1 MAISSSTRKAGPYIG
16 NDATTVFPFAFKVFA
31 AADLRVVNFVVATG
45 IETDL
50 VLDVGYTVTLNAD
63 QDNDPGGSVTR
74 ATPLPT
80 GQRLT
85 ITSNVPALQTMVL
98 TNNGGFYPTVINDA
112 FDKITIVVQQVIE
125 AVSRSLRLP
134 ISSTANATLP
144 GPVANN
150 LIGWNAAADGFANY
164 DTNSLTTIATY
175 ADAFVN
181 LYNGDG
187 TTTVFTMT
195 GNPGLL
201 ANMDVSISGITQI
214 GGEDYSFSGTT
225 LTFFTAPPAG
235 TRIRVRYTQ
244 AVLASDA
251 TAALGAA
258 AAAAASAVLADADRV
273 QTGLDRVQT
282 GLDRTQT
289 GIDAAAAAAA
299 VSGLGTM
306 SSQNA
311 SSVAITGGT
320 ISGVTL
326 SFPSGTVSAPGLP
339 FSGDLD
345 TGLYRPAVNTIA
357 ATAGGV
363 EGWRVTD
370 VLVTV
375 QGVTVGRGV
384 GNDVSNA
391 VLGTGAFAASTGSV
405 QNVAVGQE
413 AMKVTTSG
421 GANTAIGFYSMR
433 ANTTGARNVAVG
445 NQSLLA
451 NISGNENTAVGHFT
465 LQLSTSASSNSAFGH
480 RALQDVTS
488 GDNNTGLGFQAGLD
502 ISTGARNT
510 AVGYQSMLLTA
521 GGSNNTA
528 VGASAMAANTSGSN
542 NIVIGSVP
550 FPGTVE
556 CDSATGS
563 NQINIGNVYRHNR
576 LVHAPATLATLNAF
590 VGLATGTRAICS
602 DSTTVTFN
610 ATVTG
615 GGANTVPVWYNG
627 TNWIVG

>member
-16 NDATTVFPFAFKVFA
+16 NNATTVFPFAFKVFA

-63 QDNDPGGSVTR
+63 QDNDPGGSITR

-125 AVSRSLRLP
+125 AVSRTLKLP

-181 LYNGDG
+181 LYNGNG
-187 TTTVFTMT
+187 ATTVFTMT

-201 ANMDVSISGITQI
+201 ANLDVSISGITQV

-235 TRIRVRYTQ
+235 TRILARYTQ

-251 TAALGAA
+251 SAALGAA
-258 AAAAASAVLADADRV
+258 AAAAASAALADADRI

-282 GLDRTQT
+282 GADRVQT
-289 GIDAAAAAAA
+289 GIDAAAAASV

-306 SSQNA
+306 STQNA
-311 SSVAITGGT
+311 SAVAITGGT

-326 SFPSGTVSAPGLP
+326 PMASGTVSLPGLP

-345 TGLYRPAVNTIA
+345 TGLYRPATNTIA

-375 QGVTVGRGV
+375 QGVTVGRGGGV
-384 GNDVSNA
+384 FASNTALGITALGNVSNS
-391 VLGTGAFAASTGSV
+391 GV
-405 QNVAVGQE
+405 QNVAIGQE
-413 AMKVTTSG
+413 AKAVNTSG
-421 GANTAIGFYSMR
+421 GGNVAVGFYAMR
-433 ANTTGARNVAVG
+433 ANTIGSSNVAVG
-445 NQSLLA
+445 SQSLLA
-451 NISGNENTAVGHFT
+451 NVSGNQNTAVGHFT
-465 LQLSTSASSNSAFGH
+465 LQLMTSSTANSGFGH
-480 RALQDVTS
+480 RALQNVTS
-488 GDNNTGLGFQAGLD
+488 GSFNTGLGLQAGLD
-502 ISTGARNT
+502 IGIGGYNT
-510 AVGYQSMLLTA
+510 AVGTQALIQTTSGNQNTAVGFDA
-521 GGSNNTA
+521 GGSNT
-528 VGASAMAANTSGSN
+528 TGSS
-542 NIVIGSVP
+542 NIAIGSGVD
-550 FPGTVE
+550 
-556 CDSATGS
+556 CDSATAS

-576 LVHAPATLATLNAF
+576 LVHAPATLTVLNAF

-615 GGANTVPVWYNG
+615 GGGNTVPVWYNG

>member
-63 QDNDPGGSVTR
+63 QDNDPGGSITR

-125 AVSRSLRLP
+125 AVSRTLKLP

-150 LIGWNAAADGFANY
+150 LIGWNAAADGFANF
-164 DTNSLTTIATY
+164 DTASLTTIATY

-181 LYNGDG
+181 LYTGDG

-201 ANMDVSISGITQI
+201 ANLDVSISGITQV

-235 TRIRVRYTQ
+235 TRILVRYTQ

-251 TAALGAA
+251 SAALGAA
-258 AAAAASAVLADADRV
+258 AAAAASAALADADRI

-282 GLDRTQT
+282 GADRVQT

-306 SSQNA
+306 STQNA
-311 SSVAITGGT
+311 NAVAITGGT

-326 SFPSGTVSAPGLP
+326 PMPSGTVSLPGLP

-391 VLGTGAFAASTGSV
+391 VLGTGAHSSSTGAV

-413 AMKVTTSG
+413 ALKSTLGG
-421 GANTAIGFYSMR
+421 GANTAVGFYAMR
-433 ANTTGARNVAVG
+433 ANTSGARNVAIG
-445 NQSLLA
+445 NQALLA
-451 NISGNENTAVGHFT
+451 NTTGDENTAVGHFT
-465 LQLSTSASSNSAFGH
+465 LQLSTSAGYNSAFGH
-480 RALQDVTS
+480 RALQDVGS
-488 GDNNTGLGFQAGLD
+488 GLYNTGLGFQAGLD
-502 ISTGARNT
+502 ITTGSYNT
-510 AVGYQSMLLTA
+510 AVGAQAGLATL

-528 VGASAMAANTSGSN
+528 VGFDALGSN
-542 NIVIGSVP
+542 TTGSSNIAIGSGVD
-550 FPGTVE
+550 
-556 CDSATGS
+556 CDSATAS

-576 LVHAPATLATLNAF
+576 LVHAPLTLTQLNALP
-590 VGLATGTRAICS
+590 GLAVGTRAICS
-602 DSTTVTFN
+602 DSTAKTYDHTI
-610 ATVTG
+610 TG
-615 GGANTVPVWYNG
+615 GGANTVPCWYNG
-627 TNWIVG
+627 TNWITG